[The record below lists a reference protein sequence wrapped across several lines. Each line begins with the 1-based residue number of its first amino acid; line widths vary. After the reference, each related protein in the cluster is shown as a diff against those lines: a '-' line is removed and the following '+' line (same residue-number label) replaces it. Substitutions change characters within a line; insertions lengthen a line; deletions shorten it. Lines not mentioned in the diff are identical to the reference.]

1 MASGKRYEKKPRM
14 KKRPVVEPP
23 ENVWDRQL
31 QESAQA
37 YAAFVIYRSDRE
49 NRSLARVRQKVGK
62 SRGLTERWSKEW
74 DWVARARAFDV
85 FEEKRLREE
94 EHRAL
99 ADMRR
104 RHIEEALAVQAL
116 GGLGLNKLLAKER
129 RNPDEITLTPD
140 QVLKLIEIGTR
151 VERLNRGEPDT
162 VVEQREEKSSDDHR
176 RDLRKLLA
184 DPGAAEAIR
193 TLSRKLVGES

>member
-1 MASGKRYEKKPRM
+1 M
-14 KKRPVVEPP
+14 KKRPKIDPP
-23 ENVWDRQL
+23 ESVWDRQL
-31 QESAQA
+31 DESAQA
-37 YAAFVIYRSDRE
+37 YAAFVVYRNDRLDRSLSQVRRKCGK
-49 NRSLARVRQKVGK
+49 NRSVY
-62 SRGLTERWSKEW
+62 ERWSKEW
-74 DWVARARAFDV
+74 DWVARCRAFDV
-85 FEEKRLREE
+85 FEEKRIREE
-94 EHRAL
+94 ETRAL

-116 GGLGLNKLLAKER
+116 GGLGLNKLLTKER

-162 VVEQREEKSSDDHR
+162 VVEQREERSSDDNR

-193 TLSRKLVGES
+193 TLSRKLIGES

>member
-1 MASGKRYEKKPRM
+1 MASGPRKRRAKTKI
-14 KKRPVVEPP
+14 EPP
-23 ENVWDRQL
+23 ENVWDRQID
-31 QESAQA
+31 EGAQA
-37 YAAFVIYRSDRE
+37 YAAFVTYRGDRLDRSLSAVRRKHGK
-49 NRSLARVRQKVGK
+49 NRSVI
-62 SRGLTERWSKEW
+62 ERWSKEW
-74 DWVARARAFDV
+74 DWVARCRAFDV
-85 FEEKRLREE
+85 FEEKRIRDEE
-94 EHRAL
+94 SRAL

-162 VVEQREEKSSDDHR
+162 VVEQREERSSDDNR

-184 DPGAAEAIR
+184 DPSASEAIR